1 MPVINI
7 KMYLKINKKHAHA
20 SACTYKKQEIACH

>member
-7 KMYLKINKKHAHA
+7 KIYLKINKKHAHV
-20 SACTYKKQEIACH
+20 SACTYKKQEMAGH